1 MKNYTV
7 LTTFILVRLT
17 DDPNLQILLFIFLF
31 IIYLLSVIGN
41 LTIITLTFI
50 DSHLKIPVYVFL
62 QNFFILEVSFTTVCI
77 PRYLYTLASGDNTVT
92 YNLCATQLF
101 FLIALGVT
109 EFFLLMAMSYDH
121 YVAICKPLHYM
132 TIMNNMVCNK
142 FLISCYMIALI
153 TIISAFGMG
162 FELEFCDSNITL
174 AVMLL
179 TF

>member
-1 MKNYTV
+1 M
-7 LTTFILVRLT
+7 FIT
-17 DDPNLQILLFIFLF
+17 
-31 IIYLLSVIGN
+31 YLLSVIGN

-92 YNLCATQLF
+92 DNLCATQLF

-109 EFFLLMAMSYDH
+109 EFFLLMAMSYDR

-132 TIMNNMVCNK
+132 TIMNNMVCIK
-142 FLISCYMIALI
+142 FLIGCYMIALI
-153 TIISAFGMG
+153 IIISAFGMG